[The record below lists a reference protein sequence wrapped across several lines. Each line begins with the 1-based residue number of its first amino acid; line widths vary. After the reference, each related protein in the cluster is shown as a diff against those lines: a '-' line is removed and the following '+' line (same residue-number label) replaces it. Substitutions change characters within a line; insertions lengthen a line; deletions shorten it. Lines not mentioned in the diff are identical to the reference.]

1 MKNIDKLNKKKKI
14 ITIIEISLIILF
26 IILFYIACK
35 GPFLPTINGLCAFI
49 SLISIITAIILNNKR
64 KNIKQ
69 QIYDIS
75 TISKAIEDSKK

>member
-1 MKNIDKLNKKKKI
+1 MKNLDVLNKRKKI
-14 ITIIEISLIILF
+14 LLIINISLIVFSIVMF
-26 IILFYIACK
+26 YIVCNGKASPSINTICIILC
-35 GPFLPTINGLCAFI
+35 
-49 SLISIITAIILNNKR
+49 LISIISIVILSKKL

>member
-1 MKNIDKLNKKKKI
+1 MKNIDILNKKKKI
-14 ITIIEISLIILF
+14 ITIIEISLIVLF

-35 GPFLPTINGLCAFI
+35 SPFLPTINGLCAFI
-49 SLISIITAIILNNKR
+49 SLILIIAAIILNNKR
-64 KNIKQ
+64 KNIKK